1 MTRRLIV
8 RSVAERDLLD
18 AHAWY
23 EERATDLG
31 ADFLQRVDLALIHIA
46 RHPLPG
52 IRCPASV
59 ARPAFLSGVPT
70 HVDPKISLWHFLCRN
85 AANYLSCGGHA
96 SRAKS

>member
-52 IRCPASV
+52 PLFYREYRRMLIQRFPYGIFYVVTPQIISV
-59 ARPAFLSGVPT
+59 VAVMHLAQNPEKIKKTLAR
-70 HVDPKISLWHFLCRN
+70 
-85 AANYLSCGGHA
+85 
-96 SRAKS
+96 